1 MAEKWR
7 RSEEAFEDSMTPAGP
22 TALGK
27 ASRAATGV
35 VATRVLVVAMEE
47 AEEDVL
53 KGSVIGMLLHWATM
67 TCQTLKLEMEVAA
80 LYSKLQAGL
89 TDAYVIIMLRSFAI
103 GSLTRALTVV
113 VSSSTCFALG
123 ASSVTQHFID

>member
-7 RSEEAFEDSMTPAGP
+7 RSEEASEDSMTPAGP

-27 ASRAATGV
+27 ASRAATDV
-35 VATRVLVVAMEE
+35 TTSVLVGAMEE

-53 KGSVIGMLLHWATM
+53 KDSVRGMLLRWATM
-67 TCQTLKLEMEVAA
+67 TCQTLKLVMKVAV

-89 TDAYVIIMLRSFAI
+89 TDACVTIMLQSFVI
-103 GSLTRALTVV
+103 GLLTRALTVV

-123 ASSVTQHFID
+123 ASSVTQHFVG

>member
-7 RSEEAFEDSMTPAGP
+7 RSEEASEDSMTPAGP

-27 ASRAATGV
+27 ASRAATDV
-35 VATRVLVVAMEE
+35 ITSVLVGAMEE

-53 KGSVIGMLLHWATM
+53 KDSVRGMLLRWATM
-67 TCQTLKLEMEVAA
+67 TCQTLKLEMKVAV

-89 TDAYVIIMLRSFAI
+89 TDACVTIMLQSFAI
-103 GSLTRALTVV
+103 GLLTRALTVV
-113 VSSSTCFALG
+113 VSSSTCFAPG
-123 ASSVTQHFID
+123 ASSVTQHFVG

>member
-35 VATRVLVVAMEE
+35 VARVLVVAMEE

-67 TCQTLKLEMEVAA
+67 TCQTLKLEMKVAV

-123 ASSVTQHFID
+123 ASSVTQHFVG

>member
-7 RSEEAFEDSMTPAGP
+7 RSEEASEDSMTPAGP

-27 ASRAATGV
+27 ASRAATDV
-35 VATRVLVVAMEE
+35 TTSVLVGAMEE

-53 KGSVIGMLLHWATM
+53 KDSVRGMLLRWATM
-67 TCQTLKLEMEVAA
+67 TCQTLKLEMKVAV

-89 TDAYVIIMLRSFAI
+89 TGACVIIMLQSFVI
-103 GSLTRALTVV
+103 GLLTRALTVV

-123 ASSVTQHFID
+123 ASSVTQHFVG

>member
-7 RSEEAFEDSMTPAGP
+7 RSEEASEDSKTPAGP

-27 ASRAATGV
+27 ASRAATDV
-35 VATRVLVVAMEE
+35 TTSVLVGAMEE

-53 KGSVIGMLLHWATM
+53 KDSVRGMLLRWATM
-67 TCQTLKLEMEVAA
+67 TCQTLKLEMKAVV

-89 TDAYVIIMLRSFAI
+89 TDACVIIMLQSFVI
-103 GSLTRALTVV
+103 GLLTRALTVV

-123 ASSVTQHFID
+123 ASSVTQHFVG

>member
-7 RSEEAFEDSMTPAGP
+7 RSEEASEDSMTPAGP
-22 TALGK
+22 TTLDK
-27 ASRAATGV
+27 ASRAATDV
-35 VATRVLVVAMEE
+35 TTSVLVGAMEE

-53 KGSVIGMLLHWATM
+53 KDSVRGMLLRWATM
-67 TCQTLKLEMEVAA
+67 TCQTLKLEMKAVV

-89 TDAYVIIMLRSFAI
+89 VDACVIIMLQSFVI
-103 GSLTRALTVV
+103 GLLTRALTVV

-123 ASSVTQHFID
+123 ASSVTQHSVG

>member
-7 RSEEAFEDSMTPAGP
+7 RSEEASEDSMTPAGP

-27 ASRAATGV
+27 ASRAATDV
-35 VATRVLVVAMEE
+35 TTSVLVGAMEE

-53 KGSVIGMLLHWATM
+53 KDSVRGMLLRWATM
-67 TCQTLKLEMEVAA
+67 TCQTLKLEMKVAV

-89 TDAYVIIMLRSFAI
+89 VDACVIIMLQSFAI
-103 GSLTRALTVV
+103 GLLTRALTVV

-123 ASSVTQHFID
+123 ASSVTQHFVG

>member
-35 VATRVLVVAMEE
+35 VARVLVVAMEE

-53 KGSVIGMLLHWATM
+53 KGSVRGMLLRWATM
-67 TCQTLKLEMEVAA
+67 TCQTLKLEMKVAA

-103 GSLTRALTVV
+103 GLLARALTVV
-113 VSSSTCFALG
+113 VSSSTY
-123 ASSVTQHFID
+123 SVL

>member
-1 MAEKWR
+1 MAKKWR
-7 RSEEAFEDSMTPAGP
+7 RSEEAFEDSMMPAGL

-35 VATRVLVVAMEE
+35 VARVLVVAMEE

-53 KGSVIGMLLHWATM
+53 KGSVRGMLLRWATM
-67 TCQTLKLEMEVAA
+67 TCQTLKLEMKVAV

-123 ASSVTQHFID
+123 ASSVTQHFVG